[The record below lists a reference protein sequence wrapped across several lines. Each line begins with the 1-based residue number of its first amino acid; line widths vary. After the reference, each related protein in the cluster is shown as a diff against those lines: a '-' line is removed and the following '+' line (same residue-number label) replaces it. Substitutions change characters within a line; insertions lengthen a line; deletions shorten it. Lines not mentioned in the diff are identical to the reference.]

1 MDSQFKSSNKNAYR
15 LMNSS
20 LLSMN
25 LYLFPLKRK
34 YLFFLNGNWQSVGKL
49 HSACNKVASNDWG
62 KGGAGG
68 IITRYK
74 ALVARP
80 LK

>member
-1 MDSQFKSSNKNAYR
+1 MDSQFKSYNKTAYC

-62 KGGAGG
+62 KGGGG
-68 IITRYK
+68 WNYNKIQGLSGPAT
-74 ALVARP
+74 
-80 LK
+80 